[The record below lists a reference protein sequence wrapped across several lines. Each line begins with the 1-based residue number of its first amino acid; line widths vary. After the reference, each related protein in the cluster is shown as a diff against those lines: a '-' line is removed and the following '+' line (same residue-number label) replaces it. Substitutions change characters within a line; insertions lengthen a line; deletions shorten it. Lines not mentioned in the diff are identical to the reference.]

1 VRLHVPM
8 APRDPDEAHR
18 AATPLELFLDL
29 AFVVA
34 VAQAATV
41 LHHELAEGHAADAVV
56 GFVLV
61 FFAVWWAWV
70 NLAWFASAYATDDAS
85 YRLAVFVQMTGVLI
99 LAAGVPRAFEARDFG
114 VVVAGYVIIRLASVA
129 QWLRAAACDADRRST
144 ALRYAV
150 GVTVVQ
156 VAWVALQLGPSEWL
170 LTLFAV
176 LALAEMAVPWWAEG
190 RAPTPWHPGHIVER
204 YGLFTIIVLG
214 ESVLATTFGVQEALD
229 ADSTLGDLASVIV
242 GGLLIVFC
250 LFWIYFDLP
259 AEKVVARGRP
269 QPGQRGV
276 MAFVWGYGHYFVF
289 GGAAAAGAGLA
300 VAIDQATHHS
310 ELSDTG
316 AALAVTV
323 PVAIYIT
330 AVWALHVRD
339 KDPGPLRFV
348 TGPAAVALTLAAT
361 FTPEPV
367 LVTGLVLA
375 VVVAV
380 ETAYQTNVAKRT
392 ESLAPSEG
400 QMAG

>member
-1 VRLHVPM
+1 M

-56 GFVLV
+56 GFILV
-61 FFAVWWAWV
+61 FFAIWWAWV
-70 NLAWFASAYATDDAS
+70 NLAWFASAYATDDAL

-99 LAAGVPRAFEARDFG
+99 LAAGVPRGFEARDFG
-114 VVVAGYVIIRLASVA
+114 VVVAGYVIIRLALVA
-129 QWLRAAACDADRRST
+129 QWLRAAASDPDRRST
-144 ALRYAV
+144 ALRCAL
-150 GVTVVQ
+150 GITVVQ
-156 VAWVALQLGPSEWL
+156 VAWVTLQFAPSEWFL
-170 LTLFAV
+170 ALFAL
-176 LALAEMAVPWWAEG
+176 LALAEMVVPWWAEG

-229 ADSTLGDLASVIV
+229 ADSTLGDLAPVIV

-259 AEKVVARGRP
+259 TERVVAQARPRSGR
-269 QPGQRGV
+269 RTA

-289 GGAAAAGAGLA
+289 GAVAAAGAGLA
-300 VAIDQATHHS
+300 VAVDHATHHS

-330 AVWALHVRD
+330 AVWALHVRE
-339 KDPGPLRFV
+339 KEPGPLRLV

-367 LVTGLVLA
+367 LATGLALA
-375 VVVAV
+375 VIVAV
-380 ETAYQTNVAKRT
+380 ETAYQTNAAKRA
-392 ESLAPSEG
+392 ESLAASEG